1 MGVDIKGYFHWSLVD
16 NFEWA
21 EGFLQRFGLFETDFN
36 NFERKWRKSARIY
49 SEIAKNNG
57 ITEEM
62 EKEFLK

>member
-1 MGVDIKGYFHWSLVD
+1 MD